1 MKTKQND
8 DFRYEAIIQNSEC
21 LEKINFPKYFSPIV
35 NLANQFTKATS
46 PKNVGQLSELFK
58 QYESYIKSQSSDL
71 IPSVRNW
78 EEYYETAVIEY
89 GFSKDEAVDNAI
101 NKIFN
106 MLKNF
111 QNMLNSYD
119 EQSLKNDVGVWVK
132 KLMFEKTF
140 TGLSVQKLIVEHIIK
155 LTGCNYIWRLS
166 TASEESLNID
176 AFINGKPIQ
185 IKPISYEHKKI
196 TKAIENIQIPII
208 EYNLNKNDKN
218 IKIIVSNIK
227 ELKDYLKSK

>member
-58 QYESYIKSQSSDL
+58 QYESYIKSQSSNL

-101 NKIFN
+101 NKIFS

-140 TGLSVQKLIVEHIIK
+140 TGLSVQKLNCWAYNKTYWLQLYFEDYQH
-155 LTGCNYIWRLS
+155 
-166 TASEESLNID
+166 ASEESLNID
-176 AFINGKPIQ
+176 SILFNR
-185 IKPISYEHKKI
+185 
-196 TKAIENIQIPII
+196 
-208 EYNLNKNDKN
+208 
-218 IKIIVSNIK
+218 
-227 ELKDYLKSK
+227 